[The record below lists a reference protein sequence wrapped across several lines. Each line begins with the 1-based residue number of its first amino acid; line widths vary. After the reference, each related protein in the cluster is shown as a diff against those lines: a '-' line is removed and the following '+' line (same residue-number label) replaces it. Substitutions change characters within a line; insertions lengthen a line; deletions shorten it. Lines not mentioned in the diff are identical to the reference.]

1 MSDLFDKVKI
11 CDKII
16 SDGSYMLDRKQTY
29 CEDFPDEFISEEVF
43 QIACDAVRH
52 LVMNN
57 FTDVSMYHSG
67 NNIGIDGKQIS
78 VEVSNKQIYGF
89 CKLKNY
95 RPIPQS
101 SNVIKFVIDLEEDGM
116 ETFRKI
122 LVGLSFHF

>member
-16 SDGSYMLDRKQTY
+16 SDGSYMLDQKQTY

-57 FTDVSMYHSG
+57 FTDVSMQHSG
-67 NNIGIDGKQIS
+67 NEIGIHGKQIS
-78 VEVSNKQIYGF
+78 VKVSKNSIAGF

-95 RPIPQS
+95 KHTHPS
-101 SNVIKFVIDLEEDGM
+101 SNVIKFIIDLEENGM